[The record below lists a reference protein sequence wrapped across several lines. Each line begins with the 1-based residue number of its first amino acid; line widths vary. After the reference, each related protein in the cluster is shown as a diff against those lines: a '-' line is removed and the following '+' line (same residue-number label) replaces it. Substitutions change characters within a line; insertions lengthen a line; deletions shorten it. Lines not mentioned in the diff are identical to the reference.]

1 MKTLKHCGVST
12 IFPRDTKMKIVIN
25 EEVVVLDA
33 NEKKL
38 FEILQKAKWNVNVTI
53 ISDKKEICISLMYYK
68 R

>member
-38 FEILQKAKWNVNVTI
+38 FEILQKANGCVKVAF
-53 ISDKKEICISLMYYK
+53 ISIKEGMLIELNFYK
-68 R
+68 